1 MTETKETGGSLLRG
15 LSQGAVFAIALG
27 AAVGWGAFVLPYSW
41 LTTSGWLGVVVG
53 MAIGGGLI
61 AVIAVNYGVVIKA
74 LPVAGGGVAFALS
87 ALGRLHG
94 FVSGWCLALAYSG
107 IAALNGSA
115 IALVF
120 RHAFP
125 SLMMQGELYVIAGWS
140 VYWPE
145 IIVSS
150 VAVVIFALINMRGI
164 SVSGGVQLVAC
175 LVMLVAVAVLFFATL
190 FCALPGGLRLAP
202 SIPAGMDMWS
212 AVVTIIAFAPWAYV
226 GFDTVPQTAAEF
238 NFSPRRAF
246 ALLMWGVGA
255 ATAIYVAMAMAT
267 AFAVADSLEP
277 WANEA
282 WPTASIISHHI
293 GPIGDII
300 MIVAVAMGVLTG
312 LNGFYVAAGRVLLVM
327 GRANMLPDVFAR
339 VSRRRGVP
347 YVGILAVMLVCLIA
361 PWFGRQALL
370 WVVDMTSVGI
380 AVTYFYTSYCA
391 YRIGRFGFVPGM
403 AEKIPASVMTTILGV
418 IGCLNSVGFLALLL
432 IPAFPGAL
440 GLESLVA
447 LCVWFI
453 AGATVMG
460 FRWRSFFGQSDE
472 RLHDAVFGSS
482 QSGVG

>member
-1 MTETKETGGSLLRG
+1 MNEKKQTGGSLLKG
-15 LSQGAVFAIALG
+15 LSEGAVFAIALG

-41 LTTSGWLGVVVG
+41 LTTSGWLGVLVG
-53 MAIGGGLI
+53 FAIGGGLI
-61 AVIAVNYGVVIKA
+61 AVIAVNYAVVIKA

-87 ALGRLHG
+87 ALGRVHG
-94 FVSGWCLALAYSG
+94 FISGWCLALAYSG

-150 VAVVIFALINMRGI
+150 FAIVVFGLINMRGI
-164 SVSGGVQLVAC
+164 RVSGGVQLLAC
-175 LVMLVAVAVLFFATL
+175 IVMLAAVAALFFATI

-202 SIPAGMDMWS
+202 PTPTGVDMWS
-212 AVVTIIAFAPWAYV
+212 AVVTIVAFAPWAYV

-246 ALLMWGVGA
+246 ALLMWGIGA

-267 AFAVADSLEP
+267 AFAAADSLEP
-277 WANEA
+277 WAHEA
-282 WPTASIISHHI
+282 WPTASVISHLI
-293 GPIGDII
+293 GPIGDIV
-300 MIVAVAMGVLTG
+300 MIIAVAMGVLTG
-312 LNGFYVAAGRVLLVM
+312 LNGFYVAASRVLLVM
-327 GRANMLPDVFAR
+327 GRAKMVPELFAR
-339 VSRRRGVP
+339 VSRKQGVP
-347 YVGILAVMLVCLIA
+347 YVGILAVMFLCLIA

-380 AVTYFYTSYCA
+380 AVTYFYTSYCS

-403 AEKIPASVMTTILGV
+403 TEKIPASIVTAIFGV
-418 IGCLNSVGFLALLL
+418 IGCINSVGFLALLL
-432 IPAFPGAL
+432 IPGFPGAL
-440 GLESLVA
+440 RVESLVA

-453 AGATVMG
+453 AGVAVLG
-460 FRWRSFFGQSDE
+460 FRWRSFYGQPGE
-472 RLHDAVFGSS
+472 QLHDAVFGSL
-482 QSGVG
+482 QSGDG